1 MEATEHILSDP
12 APSVYLTAFGES
24 GIEFT
29 VYCWSSAED
38 FWTTQFAL
46 AENLRREFAQ
56 AGVEI
61 REAEPG
67 RALCA
72 MPLRPCHMNANGAPM
87 GGAIFTLADF
97 AYAVASNGF
106 TDRIIVSQQVAI
118 TFLAPARG
126 TELLAEAKCLKSG
139 RTTCLYAVDVRDE
152 LGTYVAH
159 ATVNGFTVK

>member
-1 MEATEHILSDP
+1 MPTMEE
-12 APSVYLTAFGES
+12 LTKRFQG
-24 GIEFT
+24 
-29 VYCWSSAED
+29 D
-38 FWTTQFAL
+38 RFA
-46 AENLRREFAQ
+46 AQ

-72 MPLRPCHMNANGAPM
+72 MPLRPCHMNANNAPM

-106 TDRIIVSQQVAI
+106 TDKIIVSQQVAI
-118 TFLAPARG
+118 TFLAPAKG
-126 TELLAEAKCLKSG
+126 MELLAEAKCLKAG
-139 RTTCLYAVDVRDE
+139 RTTCLYEVDVRDE

>member
-1 MEATEHILSDP
+1 MPTIEE
-12 APSVYLTAFGES
+12 LTKRFQA
-24 GIEFT
+24 
-29 VYCWSSAED
+29 D
-38 FWTTQFAL
+38 RFA
-46 AENLRREFAQ
+46 AQ

-67 RALCA
+67 RVLCA
-72 MPLRPCHMNANGAPM
+72 MPLRPCHMNANNAPM

-106 TDRIIVSQQVAI
+106 TDKIIVSQQVAI
-118 TFLAPARG
+118 TFLAPAKG
-126 TELLAEAKCLKSG
+126 SELLAEAKCLKSG
-139 RTTCLYAVDVRDE
+139 RTTCLYEVDVRDE

>member
-1 MEATEHILSDP
+1 MPAMEELNERFRADR
-12 APSVYLTAFGES
+12 
-24 GIEFT
+24 
-29 VYCWSSAED
+29 
-38 FWTTQFAL
+38 FA
-46 AENLRREFAQ
+46 AH

>member
-1 MEATEHILSDP
+1 MPTIEE
-12 APSVYLTAFGES
+12 LTKRFH
-24 GIEFT
+24 
-29 VYCWSSAED
+29 ED
-38 FWTTQFAL
+38 RFA
-46 AENLRREFAQ
+46 AQ

-72 MPLRPCHMNANGAPM
+72 MPLRPCHMNANNTPM

-106 TDRIIVSQQVAI
+106 TDKIIVSQQVAI

-139 RTTCLYAVDVRDE
+139 RTTCMYEVDVRDE

>member
-1 MEATEHILSDP
+1 MPTIEE
-12 APSVYLTAFGES
+12 LTKRFH
-24 GIEFT
+24 
-29 VYCWSSAED
+29 ED
-38 FWTTQFAL
+38 RFA
-46 AENLRREFAQ
+46 AQ

-72 MPLRPCHMNANGAPM
+72 MPLRPCHMNANNTPM

-106 TDRIIVSQQVAI
+106 TDKIIVSQQAAI

-139 RTTCLYAVDVRDE
+139 RTTCLYEVDVRDE

>member
-1 MEATEHILSDP
+1 MPTIEELTERFKGDRF
-12 APSVYLTAFGES
+12 A
-24 GIEFT
+24 
-29 VYCWSSAED
+29 
-38 FWTTQFAL
+38 AL
-46 AENLRREFAQ
+46 AGA
-56 AGVEI
+56 EI

-72 MPLRPCHMNANGAPM
+72 MPLRPCHMNANNSPM
-87 GGAIFTLADF
+87 GGAVFTLADF

-106 TDRIIVSQQVAI
+106 TDKIIVSQQIAI
-118 TFLAPARG
+118 TFLAPAKG

-139 RTTCLYAVDVRDE
+139 RSTCLYQVDVRDE

>member
-1 MEATEHILSDP
+1 MPAMEELNERFRADR
-12 APSVYLTAFGES
+12 
-24 GIEFT
+24 
-29 VYCWSSAED
+29 
-38 FWTTQFAL
+38 FA
-46 AENLRREFAQ
+46 AQ

-126 TELLAEAKCLKSG
+126 TELLAEARSLKDG
-139 RTTCLYAVDVRDE
+139 RTTCLYEVDVRDE

>member
-1 MEATEHILSDP
+1 MPTIEE
-12 APSVYLTAFGES
+12 LTKRFH
-24 GIEFT
+24 
-29 VYCWSSAED
+29 ED
-38 FWTTQFAL
+38 RFA
-46 AENLRREFAQ
+46 AQ

-72 MPLRPCHMNANGAPM
+72 MPLRPCHMNANNTPM
-87 GGAIFTLADF
+87 GGAVFTLADF

-106 TDRIIVSQQVAI
+106 TDKIIVSQQVAI
-118 TFLAPARG
+118 TFLAPAKG

-139 RTTCLYAVDVRDE
+139 RTTCLYEVDVRDE

>member
-1 MEATEHILSDP
+1 MPTIEE
-12 APSVYLTAFGES
+12 LTKRFH
-24 GIEFT
+24 
-29 VYCWSSAED
+29 ED
-38 FWTTQFAL
+38 RFA
-46 AENLRREFAQ
+46 AQ

-67 RALCA
+67 RTLCA
-72 MPLRPCHMNANGAPM
+72 MPLRPCHMNANNTPM
-87 GGAIFTLADF
+87 GGAVFTLADF

-106 TDRIIVSQQVAI
+106 TDKIIVSQQVAI
-118 TFLAPARG
+118 TFLAPAKG

-139 RTTCLYAVDVRDE
+139 RTTCLYEVDVRDE

>member
-1 MEATEHILSDP
+1 MPAMEELNERFRADR
-12 APSVYLTAFGES
+12 
-24 GIEFT
+24 
-29 VYCWSSAED
+29 
-38 FWTTQFAL
+38 FA
-46 AENLRREFAQ
+46 AQ

-72 MPLRPCHMNANGAPM
+72 MPLRPCHMTANGAPM

>member
-1 MEATEHILSDP
+1 MPTMEE
-12 APSVYLTAFGES
+12 LTKRFQ
-24 GIEFT
+24 
-29 VYCWSSAED
+29 ED
-38 FWTTQFAL
+38 RFA
-46 AENLRREFAQ
+46 AQ

-67 RALCA
+67 RSLCA
-72 MPLRPCHMNANGAPM
+72 MPLRPCHMNANNTPM

-106 TDRIIVSQQVAI
+106 TDKIIVSQQVAI

-126 TELLAEAKCLKSG
+126 TELLAEAKCLKAG
-139 RTTCLYAVDVRDE
+139 RTTCLYEVDVRDE

>member
-1 MEATEHILSDP
+1 MPAMEELNERFRADR
-12 APSVYLTAFGES
+12 
-24 GIEFT
+24 
-29 VYCWSSAED
+29 
-38 FWTTQFAL
+38 FA
-46 AENLRREFAQ
+46 AQ

-67 RALCA
+67 RALGA

-106 TDRIIVSQQVAI
+106 TDRIIVSQQVSI

-159 ATVNGFTVK
+159 ATVNGLTVK

>member
-1 MEATEHILSDP
+1 MPTIEE
-12 APSVYLTAFGES
+12 LTKRFQA
-24 GIEFT
+24 
-29 VYCWSSAED
+29 D
-38 FWTTQFAL
+38 RFA
-46 AENLRREFAQ
+46 AQ

-72 MPLRPCHMNANGAPM
+72 MPLRPCHMNANNTPM
-87 GGAIFTLADF
+87 GGAVFTLADF

-106 TDRIIVSQQVAI
+106 TDKIIVSQQVAI
-118 TFLAPARG
+118 TFLAPAKG
-126 TELLAEAKCLKSG
+126 SELLAEAKCLKSG
-139 RTTCLYAVDVRDE
+139 RTTCLYEVDVRDE

>member
-1 MEATEHILSDP
+1 MRHAP
-12 APSVYLTAFGES
+12 A
-24 GIEFT
+24 
-29 VYCWSSAED
+29 
-38 FWTTQFAL
+38 AL
-46 AENLRREFAQ
+46 PHERQRRAY
-56 AGVEI
+56 
-61 REAEPG
+61 G
-67 RALCA
+67 R
-72 MPLRPCHMNANGAPM
+72 
-87 GGAIFTLADF
+87 AIFTLADF

-106 TDRIIVSQQVAI
+106 TDKIIVSQQVAI

>member
-1 MEATEHILSDP
+1 MPTMEE
-12 APSVYLTAFGES
+12 LTKRFQG
-24 GIEFT
+24 
-29 VYCWSSAED
+29 D
-38 FWTTQFAL
+38 RFA
-46 AENLRREFAQ
+46 AQ

-72 MPLRPCHMNANGAPM
+72 MPLRPCHMNANNAPM

-106 TDRIIVSQQVAI
+106 TDKIIVSQQVAI
-118 TFLAPARG
+118 TFLAPAKG
-126 TELLAEAKCLKSG
+126 TELLAEAKCLKAG
-139 RTTCLYAVDVRDE
+139 RTTCLYEVDVRDE

>member
-1 MEATEHILSDP
+1 MPAMEELNERFRADR
-12 APSVYLTAFGES
+12 
-24 GIEFT
+24 
-29 VYCWSSAED
+29 
-38 FWTTQFAL
+38 FA
-46 AENLRREFAQ
+46 AQ

-159 ATVNGFTVK
+159 ATVNGYAVR

>member
-1 MEATEHILSDP
+1 M
-12 APSVYLTAFGES
+12 
-24 GIEFT
+24 
-29 VYCWSSAED
+29 
-38 FWTTQFAL
+38 
-46 AENLRREFAQ
+46 
-56 AGVEI
+56 EI

-106 TDRIIVSQQVAI
+106 TDRIIVSQQVSI

>member
-1 MEATEHILSDP
+1 MPTIEE
-12 APSVYLTAFGES
+12 LTKRFH
-24 GIEFT
+24 
-29 VYCWSSAED
+29 ED
-38 FWTTQFAL
+38 RFA
-46 AENLRREFAQ
+46 AQ

-72 MPLRPCHMNANGAPM
+72 MPLRPCHMNANNTPM

-106 TDRIIVSQQVAI
+106 TDKIIVSQQVAI

-126 TELLAEAKCLKSG
+126 TELLAEAKCLKAG
-139 RTTCLYAVDVRDE
+139 RTTCLYEVDVRDE